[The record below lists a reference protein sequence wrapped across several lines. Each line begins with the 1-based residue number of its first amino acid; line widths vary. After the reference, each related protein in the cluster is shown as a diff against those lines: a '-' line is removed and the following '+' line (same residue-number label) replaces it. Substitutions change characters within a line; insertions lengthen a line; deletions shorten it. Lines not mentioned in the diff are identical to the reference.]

1 MKKIIFIA
9 AFIVGVSYTA
19 EAQPQKN
26 PTTTVEKV
34 DNRSDEE
41 KLLAYK
47 SHLDA
52 LDTKEEWIR
61 SNPEETKI
69 ANEQGWFVKAA
80 QTRKELKAQI
90 AEIENKKK

>member
-1 MKKIIFIA
+1 MKKVIIIA
-9 AFIVGVSYTA
+9 AFIVGVSHTA
-19 EAQPQKN
+19 EAQQHTN

-34 DNRSDEE
+34 DNRTDEE
-41 KLLAYK
+41 KLLAYR

-80 QTRKELKAQI
+80 QTRKELKAKI

>member
-1 MKKIIFIA
+1 MKKVILLV
-9 AFIVGVSYTA
+9 AFIVGVAYTA
-19 EAQPQKN
+19 DAQQK
-26 PTTTVEKV
+26 TTSTPVEKV

-41 KLLAYK
+41 KLVAYK

-52 LDTKEEWIR
+52 LDKKEEWIR
-61 SNPEETKI
+61 SNPAETKI
-69 ANEQGWFVKAA
+69 ANEQGWFINAA

>member
-1 MKKIIFIA
+1 MKKVIIIA

-19 EAQPQKN
+19 GAQENTN

-34 DNRSDEE
+34 DNRTDEQ
-41 KLLAYK
+41 KLSAYR
-47 SHLDA
+47 SHLEA

-61 SNPEETKI
+61 SNPEETQI

-80 QTRKELKAQI
+80 KTRKELKASI
-90 AEIENKKK
+90 AAIENKKK

>member
-1 MKKIIFIA
+1 MKKVIIIA

-19 EAQPQKN
+19 EAQGQTN

-34 DNRSDEE
+34 DNRTDEE
-41 KLLAYK
+41 KLLAYRT
-47 SHLDA
+47 HLEA